1 MNTKHAWI
9 GILTSLALVLGF
21 AGTSMAFSNSGTWM
35 FTESGN
41 DSNTSISDLE
51 SFIESWFDDNG
62 YIGSEYDDIGLE
74 EYAKVDA
81 PDTSNDGLA
90 VTYASDGKSGTWD
103 TGAAVDFYSVKAGNS
118 YAFYWEDPAAV
129 SGTWDTSDVEPVGKK
144 GNQPS
149 ISHITTWIMNPSG
162 GGGGGGGNAPV
173 PEPSTVFLMG
183 LGLAGLGFTSYRKG
197 NRK

>member
-1 MNTKHAWI
+1 MNTRYAWI
-9 GILTSLALVLGF
+9 GILASLALVLGF
-21 AGTSMAFSNSGTWM
+21 AGTSMAVTNSGDWM
-35 FTESGN
+35 FTQSGN

-62 YIGSEYDDIGLE
+62 YIGSEYNDIGLE
-74 EYAKVDA
+74 EYAKVEA
-81 PDTSNDGLA
+81 SDTSNDGLA
-90 VTYASDGKSGTWD
+90 VTYADDGKSGTWD
-103 TGAAVDFYSVKAGNS
+103 TDAAVNFYSVKAGNS

-129 SGTWDTSDVEPVGKK
+129 SGTWDTSGVETVGKK

-149 ISHITTWIMNPSG
+149 ISHITTWIMNPN

-183 LGLAGLGFTSYRKG
+183 LGLAGLGVTTYRKG

>member
-1 MNTKHAWI
+1 MNTKQAWI
-9 GILTSLALVLGF
+9 GVLVSLALVFGF

-81 PDTSNDGLA
+81 PANSNDGLA
-90 VTYASDGKSGTWD
+90 LTYASDNKSGTWD
-103 TGAAVDFYSVKAGNS
+103 TDAPVNFYSVKAGNS
-118 YAFYWEDPAAV
+118 YAFYWEDPAAT
-129 SGTWDTSDVEPVGKK
+129 SGEWDTSDVFPVGN
-144 GNQPS
+144 GNQPAV
-149 ISHITTWIMNPSG
+149 SHISTWIMNPNG

-183 LGLAGLGFTSYRKG
+183 LGLTGLGFTSYRKRQ
-197 NRK
+197 RK